1 MVARVMAIVL
11 VLEMNGSANAKMDG
25 VEKTV
30 QRHKRPTAGMILTT
44 IMVCIVFH
52 LQVMHKFRYILMN
65 LVN

>member
-11 VLEMNGSANAKMDG
+11 VLEMNGFANARMDG

-44 IMVCIVFH
+44 IMVCIP
-52 LQVMHKFRYILMN
+52 MNILFFTYK
-65 LVN
+65 LCISLGIF

>member
-11 VLEMNGSANAKMDG
+11 VLEMNGFANARMDG

-44 IMVCIVFH
+44 IMVCIP
-52 LQVMHKFRYILMN
+52 MNILFFTYK
-65 LVN
+65 LCISLGTF